1 MQGNFAEMRTLTWK
15 KKVKS
20 TYIVIIR
27 QREEDSARSVTFEME
42 IINRITKLCW
52 ELVLK
57 V

>member
-27 QREEDSARSVTFEME
+27 QREEDAARSVTFEME
-42 IINRITKLCW
+42 IINCITKLCW

>member
-27 QREEDSARSVTFEME
+27 QRGDDSAMCVTFEME
-42 IINRITKLCW
+42 IINCITKLCW
-52 ELVLK
+52 ELGLK